1 MSTEPRNRPR
11 NLQHQAEHTRVNRR
25 INVMG
30 YLAVLFVV
38 AFLLLGFAYLQQQ
51 RINKE
56 TTDALK
62 DSSSAF
68 QSIQNLMEEKE
79 TLQKQ
84 VEELEEQ
91 LESTT
96 AQLQQSQF
104 DEARSRDT
112 VVALQYFWQINE
124 AYVRG
129 RYTLCRQLI
138 QEFEDAVNPDCLP
151 TEKIPENDRF
161 SPADRYQE
169 IHNALY

>member
-1 MSTEPRNRPR
+1 MSSDSRSR

-62 DSSSAF
+62 SSSSAF
-68 QSIQNLMEEKE
+68 QSIQQLMEENETLKAQVETLEGQLSDTKE
-79 TLQKQ
+79 TL
-84 VEELEEQ
+84 
-91 LESTT
+91 T
-96 AQLQQSQF
+96 AAQRSAADQ
-104 DEARSRDT
+104 EAAVKAMD
-112 VVALQYFWQINE
+112 YFWQIDE

-129 RYTLCRQLI
+129 RYDLCRQLI
-138 QEFEDAVNPDCLP
+138 QALKDSGYEAALP
-151 TEKIPENDRF
+151 STKATDNDRF
-161 SPADRYQE
+161 APSDRYAE
-169 IHNALY
+169 IYNALY

>member
-1 MSTEPRNRPR
+1 MSSDSRGR

-68 QSIQNLMEEKE
+68 QSIQDLIAENE
-79 TLQKQ
+79 TLRQKVDQ
-84 VEELEEQ
+84 LEEELDIARTSAQ
-91 LESTT
+91 TT
-96 AQLQQSQF
+96 DAALT
-104 DEARSRDT
+104 DARAA
-112 VVALQYFWQINE
+112 VAAMDYFWQIDE

-138 QEFEDAVNPDCLP
+138 QALKDSGYEGALPDAKATD
-151 TEKIPENDRF
+151 NDRF
-161 SPADRYQE
+161 TPAARYAE
-169 IHNALY
+169 IYDALY

>member
-1 MSTEPRNRPR
+1 MSSDSRGR

-68 QSIQNLMEEKE
+68 QSIQQLMEENEHLK
-79 TLQKQ
+79 TQ
-84 VEELEEQ
+84 VGELEDQ
-91 LESTT
+91 LSDTEEALDASESR
-96 AQLQQSQF
+96 AASQ
-104 DEARSRDT
+104 EASVKAMD
-112 VVALQYFWQINE
+112 YFWQIDE

-138 QEFEDAVNPDCLP
+138 QALKDSGYEAALPDIKA
-151 TEKIPENDRF
+151 TDNDRF
-161 SPADRYQE
+161 TPAARYAE
-169 IHNALY
+169 IYDALY

>member
-1 MSTEPRNRPR
+1 MSSDSRNHD
-11 NLQHQAEHTRVNRR
+11 LQHQAEHTRVNRR

-68 QSIQNLMEEKE
+68 QSIQDLIAENE
-79 TLQKQ
+79 TLRKQ
-84 VEELEEQ
+84 VEQLEEERDIAKSSAEANDAA
-91 LESTT
+91 LTD
-96 AQLQQSQF
+96 AQ
-104 DEARSRDT
+104 AA
-112 VVALQYFWQINE
+112 VAAMDYFWQIDE

-138 QEFEDAVNPDCLP
+138 QALQDSGYEGALP
-151 TEKIPENDRF
+151 NTKATDNDRF
-161 SPADRYQE
+161 TPAARYAE
-169 IHNALY
+169 IYDALY

>member
-1 MSTEPRNRPR
+1 MSADPR

-62 DSSSAF
+62 QSSSAF
-68 QSIQNLMEEKE
+68 QSIQGLMAENEE
-79 TLQKQ
+79 LRQQ
-84 VEELEEQ
+84 VEQLEEQ
-91 LESTT
+91 LTSTQT
-96 AQLQQSQF
+96 RAQAQERR
-104 DEARSRDT
+104 DRDT
-112 VVALQYFWQINE
+112 IVALQYFWQIDE

-129 RYTLCRQLI
+129 RYSLCRQLI
-138 QEFEDAVNPDCLP
+138 QEFEQTGSPACLP
-151 TEKIPENDRF
+151 TEKVPENDRF

-169 IHNALY
+169 IYNALY